1 MAEILTFT
9 LAAPLGTLGGVAVG
23 ERRTGADR
31 PARSALLGL
40 LAACL
45 GVTRAEDEPHA
56 ELAAGLGLAVR
67 REGPPGPLLTDYH
80 TAQAPAARRG
90 RDAFATRR
98 GEVLSGDLET
108 VLTRRDYRADLA
120 FTAVAWRRDPPLRW
134 TLADLAQALRTPR
147 FVPYLGRKS
156 CPLGLPMA
164 PLLVDEPSVA
174 AAFAARDRGANAEA
188 DARGVPERERRRL
201 FGRRGRAVGVV
212 WADRAGPGEPPLGLP
227 EDRAERRRDAPL
239 SRRRWQFGLRDEVAA
254 AWPAAWPAA
263 AP

>member
-1 MAEILTFT
+1 MADVLTFT
-9 LAAPLGTLGGVAVG
+9 LAAPFGALGGVAVG

-31 PARSALLGL
+31 PARSAVLGL

-45 GVTRAEDEPHA
+45 GVTRAEDGLHA
-56 ELAAGLGLAVR
+56 ELAAGLGVAVR

-90 RDAFATRR
+90 RSFATRR
-98 GEVLSGDLET
+98 EEVSSGDLET

-120 FTAVAWRRDPPLRW
+120 FTVAVWRREAPLRW
-134 TLADLAQALRTPR
+134 TLGELAAALRTPR

-174 AAFAARDRGANAEA
+174 AAFAARDRGADADA
-188 DARGVPERERRRL
+188 DARGVAERDRRRL
-201 FGRRGRAVGVV
+201 YGRRGRSAGVV
-212 WADRAGPGEPPLGLP
+212 WADRAGAGEPSLGLP
-227 EDRAERRRDAPL
+227 EDRTELRRDAPL
-239 SRRRWQFGLRDEVAA
+239 SRRRWQFALRDEVAA
-254 AWPAAWPAA
+254 VWPAA

>member
-1 MAEILTFT
+1 VTDILTFM
-9 LAAPLGTLGGVAVG
+9 LAAPLGALGGVAVG

-31 PARSALLGL
+31 PARSAVLGL

-45 GVTRAEDEPHA
+45 GATRAEDDLHA
-56 ELAAGLGLAVR
+56 ELAAGLGMAVR

-90 RDAFATRR
+90 RSFATRR
-98 GEVLSGDLET
+98 EEVSSGDLET

-120 FTAVAWRRDPPLRW
+120 FTVAVWRRGAPLRW
-134 TLADLAQALRTPR
+134 TLADLAAALRAPR

-174 AAFAARDRGANAEA
+174 AAFAARDRGVDADA
-188 DARGVPERERRRL
+188 DARGVEERERRWL
-201 FGRRGRAVGVV
+201 YGRRARTGGVV
-212 WADRAGPGEPPLGLP
+212 WADRTDAGEPSLGLP
-227 EDRAERRRDAPL
+227 ENRRESRRDAPL
-239 SRRRWQFGLRDEVAA
+239 NRRRWQFGLRDEVAA
-254 AWPAAWPAA
+254 VWPAAVP
-263 AP
+263 